1 MKTNNSSGG
10 KIKDRNKN
18 MHENTNE
25 KKMSEMT
32 QNTGTNKM
40 YGVSQSNSDTSAK
53 SSKGTGMS
61 SEAGS
66 SQTEESWQG
75 TGGSQSGMPKKEE
88 GNKSYTGKS
97 SETLNTDN
105 IKNQSDQQRR
115 SSMGDGTP
123 EMDERELKNQRLPD
137 EELDDVD
144 WSSGKSKNK

>member
-1 MKTNNSSGG
+1 MKTNNSSGD
-10 KIKDRNKN
+10 KTKDRNKN
-18 MHENTNE
+18 MNEDTNE

-40 YGVSQSNSDTSAK
+40 YGVSQSNSNTSAK

-61 SEAGS
+61 SESGS

-75 TGGSQSGMPKKEE
+75 TGGSQFGMPKKEE

-123 EMDERELKNQRLPD
+123 EMDEQDLKNNRLGD
-137 EELDDVD
+137 EELTDID
-144 WSSGKSKNK
+144 WNADNPKNK

>member
-1 MKTNNSSGG
+1 
-10 KIKDRNKN
+10 
-18 MHENTNE
+18 
-25 KKMSEMT
+25 
-32 QNTGTNKM
+32 M